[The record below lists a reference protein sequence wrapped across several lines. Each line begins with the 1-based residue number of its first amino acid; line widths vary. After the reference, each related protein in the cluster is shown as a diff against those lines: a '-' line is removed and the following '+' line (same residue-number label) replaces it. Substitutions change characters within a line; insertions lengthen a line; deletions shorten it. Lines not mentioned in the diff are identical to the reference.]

1 MQQRIKHLLQASTFL
16 IAIAITICIA
26 YLSLIKT
33 TNFPVIAISNIDKF
47 YHLIAYFVLTFSWLL
62 TLKKSKYKYK
72 YKYKVLIACVLY
84 GIILEVFQTTLTEYR
99 AGEML
104 DFLANTLGGIIALG
118 AFSLFFKKKHLNN
131 TKTCK

>member
-1 MQQRIKHLLQASTFL
+1 MQQHIKHLLQASTFL

-72 YKYKVLIACVLY
+72 VLIACVLY

-104 DFLANTLGGIIALG
+104 DFLANTLGGLIALG

>member
-1 MQQRIKHLLQASTFL
+1 MQQRIKHLLQASTLL

-72 YKYKVLIACVLY
+72 VLIACVLY

-104 DFLANTLGGIIALG
+104 DFLANTLGGLIALG
-118 AFSLFFKKKHLNN
+118 AFSLFFKKSI
-131 TKTCK
+131 

>member
-72 YKYKVLIACVLY
+72 VLIACVLY

-104 DFLANTLGGIIALG
+104 DFLANTLGGLIALG
-118 AFSLFFKKKHLNN
+118 AFSLFLKKSI
-131 TKTCK
+131 

>member
-33 TNFPVIAISNIDKF
+33 TNFPVNAISNIDKF

-62 TLKKSKYKYK
+62 TLKKSK

-104 DFLANTLGGIIALG
+104 DFLANTLGGLIALG
-118 AFSLFFKKKHLNN
+118 AFSLFFKKSI
-131 TKTCK
+131 

>member
-72 YKYKVLIACVLY
+72 VLIACVLY

-104 DFLANTLGGIIALG
+104 DFLANTLGGLIALG

>member
-1 MQQRIKHLLQASTFL
+1 MQQRIKHLLQASTLL

-26 YLSLIKT
+26 YLCLIKT

-72 YKYKVLIACVLY
+72 VLIACVLY

-104 DFLANTLGGIIALG
+104 DFLANTLGGLIALG

>member
-72 YKYKVLIACVLY
+72 YKVLIACVLY
-84 GIILEVFQTTLTEYR
+84 GTILEVFQTTLIEYR

-104 DFLANTLGGIIALG
+104 DFLANTLGGLIALG

>member
-33 TNFPVIAISNIDKF
+33 TNFPVNAISNIDKF

-62 TLKKSKYKYK
+62 TLKKSK

-104 DFLANTLGGIIALG
+104 DFLANTLGGLIALG

>member
-72 YKYKVLIACVLY
+72 VLIACVLY

-104 DFLANTLGGIIALG
+104 DFLANTLGGLIALG
-118 AFSLFFKKKHLNN
+118 AFSLFLKKKHLNN

>member
-33 TNFPVIAISNIDKF
+33 TNFPVIAISNNDKF

-62 TLKKSKYKYK
+62 TLKKSK

-104 DFLANTLGGIIALG
+104 DFLANTLGGLIALG
-118 AFSLFFKKKHLNN
+118 AFSLFF
-131 TKTCK
+131 

>member
-72 YKYKVLIACVLY
+72 VLIACVLY

-99 AGEML
+99 AGEIL

>member
-26 YLSLIKT
+26 YLSLIKS

-47 YHLIAYFVLTFSWLL
+47 YHLIVYFVLTFSWLL
-62 TLKKSKYKYK
+62 TLKKSK

-104 DFLANTLGGIIALG
+104 DFLANTLGGLIALG
-118 AFSLFFKKKHLNN
+118 AFSLFFKKSI
-131 TKTCK
+131 

>member
-72 YKYKVLIACVLY
+72 VLIACVLY

-104 DFLANTLGGIIALG
+104 DFLANTLGGLIALG
-118 AFSLFFKKKHLNN
+118 AFSLFLKKAFK
-131 TKTCK
+131 

>member
-72 YKYKVLIACVLY
+72 YKVLIACVLY

-99 AGEML
+99 A
-104 DFLANTLGGIIALG
+104 
-118 AFSLFFKKKHLNN
+118 K
-131 TKTCK
+131 

>member
-72 YKYKVLIACVLY
+72 VLIACVLY

-99 AGEML
+99 AGEIL
-104 DFLANTLGGIIALG
+104 DFLANTLGGLIALG

>member
-72 YKYKVLIACVLY
+72 VLIACVLY

-104 DFLANTLGGIIALG
+104 DFLANTLGGLIALG
-118 AFSLFFKKKHLNN
+118 AFSLFFKKSI
-131 TKTCK
+131 